1 MQASGIALR
10 VILIAFFV
18 SLIGIASFGAGVA
31 LERYIIGPSTE
42 AGSGGDRTI
51 SSLERD
57 TGDSPEVTLG
67 LIEEVLELLQ
77 EEYYYGDVDREDLI
91 YSALEG
97 MVGGVSDQYTVFL
110 RPAEARMSRQQLS
123 GEYEGI
129 GVWVDQPD
137 GRLTIV
143 TPMRGSPAEDAG
155 LQSGDVVLEVDGESI
170 EDLPMEEAVR
180 RVRGPEGTSVNLTIE
195 RPGEDEVLT
204 FNVERARI
212 ELPAVMFEMQDD
224 IAVLTVTLLGD
235 NTIDELDDAI
245 QQAQEAGANG
255 IVLDLRSN
263 GGGWVSTAQE
273 MVGRFVPVDAGPA
286 LHERRA
292 PDSDDP
298 TSLPIIAGD
307 ASEYDVP
314 MVVLVNGSTASSAEI
329 VAGAL
334 QEYERATIV
343 GVQTLGKGSIQRI
356 HTFDDGSSVRV
367 TIAEWLTPE
376 QNAIQD
382 NGITPDVEVEVPGA
396 EDEEYDAERD
406 LQLERAIEILLDSD

>member
-298 TSLPIIAGD
+298 ASLPIIAGD